1 MNPQEYISSGILE
14 SYVLGL
20 ASEEETREVQKM
32 METYPEVKREVEAIE
47 ASLME
52 HASLQANVPSD
63 ELRKKIIAEV
73 TGEVPR
79 IITMNNVEERK
90 SFFYKYGAAASLILL
105 LASAGLNF
113 YLYRNLKEAKNQVA
127 ILNQEKEQMATVF
140 QAEKARYED
149 ELTAVSSPESHAVIL
164 KGSTLSPASLATV
177 FWNHESHEVYIN
189 VNALPPPPQ
198 GKQYQ
203 LWALANG
210 QPVDAGVFSLGD
222 TTGLQKM
229 KNISDA
235 QAFAVTLE
243 DAGGSPVPTLVAMYL
258 SGNI

>member
-20 ASEEETREVQKM
+20 ASEEEIRQVQKM
-32 METYPEVKREVEAIE
+32 MDTYPEVKREVEAIE

-52 HASLQANVPSD
+52 HASLQANAPSE
-63 ELRKKIIAEV
+63 ELRTKIIAEI
-73 TGEVPR
+73 TGETPR
-79 IITMNNVEERK
+79 IISMNNVEERK
-90 SFFYKYGAAASLILL
+90 SYFYKYGAAASIILL

-113 YLYRNLKEAKNQVA
+113 YLYRNLKDAKEQVA
-127 ILNQEKEQMATVF
+127 ILNQEKEQIASVF
-140 QAEKARYED
+140 QAEKTRYESQ
-149 ELTAVSSPESHAVIL
+149 LSAISSPESHAVVL
-164 KGSTLSPASLATV
+164 KGSTLSPKSLATV

-189 VNALPPPPQ
+189 VNELPPPPQ

-210 QPVDAGVFSLGD
+210 QPVDAGVFNLGD

-229 KNISDA
+229 KDITDA

-243 DAGGSPVPTLVAMYL
+243 NAGGSPVPTL
-258 SGNI
+258 